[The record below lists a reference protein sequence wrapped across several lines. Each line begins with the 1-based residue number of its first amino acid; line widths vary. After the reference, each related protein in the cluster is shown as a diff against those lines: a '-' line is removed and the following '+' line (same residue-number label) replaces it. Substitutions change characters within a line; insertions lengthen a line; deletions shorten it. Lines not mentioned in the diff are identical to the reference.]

1 MAVNNSLA
9 PKRDEITAVFN
20 ANGKEVKLT
29 PTMVKKFLV
38 SGDPNAV
45 TFEEVSMFINLCK
58 YNGLN
63 PWLKEAYLIKFG
75 NGNPATMVV
84 GKEAYLKR
92 AEAHP
97 QYDGAESGVIV
108 LTNDRIVY
116 RTGTVTLDGEQ
127 IIGGWAEVF
136 RKDRGHSSRCEVSF
150 KEYAG
155 YSKDGKLNRQWGA
168 KPATMI
174 RKVALVQALR
184 EAFPSIF
191 GAMYT
196 AEEQGFTEEDTAV
209 DVPMNPTEPQVAEK
223 PEVKAQPE
231 VNTGD
236 GLPL

>member
-1 MAVNNSLA
+1 MAVNNTLA
-9 PKRDEITAVFN
+9 PKKDEITAVFN

-29 PTMVKKFLV
+29 PTMVKRFRV
-38 SGDPNAV
+38 SGDASNV

-75 NGNPATMVV
+75 TNPATLVV

-92 AEAHP
+92 AESHN

-136 RKDRGHSSRCEVSF
+136 RKDRSHSTRCEVSF

-155 YSKDGKLNRQWGA
+155 YSKDGKLNRQWNA

-184 EAFPSIF
+184 EAFPTIF
-191 GAMYT
+191 GGMYT
-196 AEEQGFTEEDTAV
+196 AEEQGYVEEETAV
-209 DVPMNPTEPQVAEK
+209 EVPANPAEVQVVEK
-223 PEVKAQPE
+223 QEQQAQQE
-231 VNTGD
+231 ANAGD